1 MQIYRVVFPKEKTM
15 KRNLISIIILT
26 ALVAFAGTAYAE
38 IRVIS
43 VKGTASY
50 KAGGGWAPLGAGI
63 VLAPGTKV
71 STGVRSR
78 VEIRINRHTVT
89 VEPLTIMK
97 INESYEDGKNSTTR
111 IGLRRGSIRTDVARD
126 ARIKTVFKVSTP
138 VATSSVRGT
147 RQVITSGP
155 TFGDHFFVPKNSA
168 FGEGL
173 NSGPQLISGNLKF
186 DQKSDRGGSE
196 NPIRGMKEE
205 LVQAHPLI
213 ISADEAEAFGFLGDD
228 FMFYG
233 PEGRGAGGQSKTV
246 PVTIHLIWPAQ

>member
-1 MQIYRVVFPKEKTM
+1 M
-15 KRNLISIIILT
+15 KKQHIP
-26 ALVAFAGTAYAE
+26 ALVLAAVFLFAVSAFAE

-50 KAGGGWAPLGAGI
+50 KAGGAWVPLGAG
-63 VLAPGTKV
+63 VALAPGTKV

-97 INESYEDGKNSTTR
+97 ISESTETYKSSTTR
-111 IGLRRGSIRTDVARD
+111 IGLRRGAIRTNVARD

-147 RQVITSGP
+147 RQFTRSGP
-155 TFGDHFFVPKNSA
+155 TMGDSTIVLQNVVQV
-168 FGEGL
+168 EGL
-173 NSGPQLISGNLKF
+173 NSGPQLISGDLKG
-186 DQKSDRGGSE
+186 DQKSDKGGSE
-196 NPIRGMKEE
+196 SPISGMKGT
-205 LVQAHPLI
+205 LVQARPQIL
-213 ISADEAEAFGFLGDD
+213 SPDELEAFQLLGDD

-233 PEGRGAGGQSKTV
+233 PGGRQAGGQSQTV
-246 PVTIHLIWPAQ
+246 PVSIYLVWPAQ